1 MGWRETGRGWA
12 RRSGWARNGGIPG
25 PGEGRLSVLLPGEGK
40 EEAVVVVVVACSR
53 RQRRKTGTRG
63 KKTSQCRSN
72 GYLDCCI
79 EAVMQEMEGRSGN
92 PVTKSG
98 LSLGR
103 PAKGLGAG
111 WAGLGEVAARELALA
126 WCCGTRGV
134 EQPMSSVEA
143 VYKEPDLSRGGGGGR
158 QVEIRGRAGK
168 RWAQW
173 RRERV
178 CR

>member
-1 MGWRETGRGWA
+1 MLTAHDG
-12 RRSGWARNGGIPG
+12 NG
-25 PGEGRLSVLLPGEGK
+25 
-40 EEAVVVVVVACSR
+40 A
-53 RQRRKTGTRG
+53 KTGTRG
-63 KKTSQCRSN
+63 QETSQCRSN

-79 EAVMQEMEGRSGN
+79 EAVMQAMEGRSGN

-103 PAKGLGAG
+103 PVLG
-111 WAGLGEVAARELALA
+111 WVRVAARELVLA

-143 VYKEPDLSRGGGGGR
+143 VYKVDRSKVVGAAARSKFA
-158 QVEIRGRAGK
+158 GRADGR

-173 RRERV
+173 KRE
-178 CR
+178 

>member
-1 MGWRETGRGWA
+1 MGWRKAGRGWA
-12 RRSGWARNGGIPG
+12 LRSGWARNGCIPG
-25 PGEGRLSVLLPGEGK
+25 PREGRLSVLLPGEGK

-79 EAVMQEMEGRSGN
+79 EAGMQEMEGRSGN

-103 PAKGLGAG
+103 PAGGLGAG
-111 WAGLGEVAARELALA
+111 WARWPRGSLRWRGVAALGALNSR
-126 WCCGTRGV
+126 CLVSRPCT
-134 EQPMSSVEA
+134 SS
-143 VYKEPDLSRGGGGGR
+143 
-158 QVEIRGRAGK
+158 QV
-168 RWAQW
+168 
-173 RRERV
+173 
-178 CR
+178 